1 MSSILTVIHLHV
13 FFLFLVNQLWRCGI
27 SCNRKVGTT
36 KYGKLMFNEH
46 AMIIVIDCM
55 QIKAE
60 TQHECYVNM
69 LIFENY
75 RRRLVC

>member
-1 MSSILTVIHLHV
+1 
-13 FFLFLVNQLWRCGI
+13 
-27 SCNRKVGTT
+27 
-36 KYGKLMFNEH
+36 MFNEH

-75 RRRLVC
+75 RRRLIC